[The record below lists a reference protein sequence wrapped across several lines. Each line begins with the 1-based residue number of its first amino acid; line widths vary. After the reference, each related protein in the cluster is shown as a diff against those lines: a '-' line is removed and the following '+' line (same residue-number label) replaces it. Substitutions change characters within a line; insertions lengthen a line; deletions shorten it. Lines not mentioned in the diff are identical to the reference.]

1 MMKTVMVDIV
11 IQSGVHLG
19 VSGGGGGGGV
29 SRVALALSPS
39 PPIEF
44 TLCPLIYS

>member
-19 VSGGGGGGGV
+19 VSGGGGGGEQGGA
-29 SRVALALSPS
+29 SPLSPPS
-39 PPIEF
+39 
-44 TLCPLIYS
+44 L

>member
-19 VSGGGGGGGV
+19 VSGGGRGGGAEW
-29 SRVALALSPS
+29 RLPS
-39 PPIEF
+39 LPPLPLNS
-44 TLCPLIYS
+44 LCAP

>member
-11 IQSGVHLG
+11 IQSGVHL
-19 VSGGGGGGGV
+19 GGGGGV